1 MKGLDGIEE
10 TKYEDKM
17 EADASVQPFPE
28 CGACEGKGYVDHG
41 RGWERCL
48 YCAGDPVPSYGA
60 SSSYATGDVSS
71 SSRNDRSGYEWDSQ
85 TSSWQ

>member
-17 EADASVQPFPE
+17 EVDASVQPFPE
-28 CGACEGKGYVDHG
+28 CGGCEGKRYVDHG

-48 YCAGDPVPSYGA
+48 YCADPVPSYGG
-60 SSSYATGDVSS
+60 SSSYAAGSVSS
-71 SSRNDRSGYEWDSQ
+71 SARNDRSGYYWDSQ